1 MNGAGFA
8 RPWRGNILALAAA
21 LVLVAI
27 GSMYASVVVTS
38 EALQTGFQS
47 LGTIAVTGL
56 VAFGKDILTM
66 DSSPFDASEAAH
78 TERMAELTA
87 ISERQAKQME
97 LDHEYRNGQNAA
109 MQALIA
115 AATGTGIGGSGHHA

>member
-1 MNGAGFA
+1 MNGTKV
-8 RPWRGNILALAAA
+8 WRGNILVLAA
-21 LVLVAI
+21 VLAVIAV
-27 GSMYASVVVTS
+27 GSMFASTIVSS

-66 DSSPFDASEAAH
+66 DANPFDASEAAH
-78 TERMAELTA
+78 SERMAELQA
-87 ISERQAKQME
+87 MNARSAKQME

-115 AATGTGIGGSGHHA
+115 AATGKPGRA

>member
-1 MNGAGFA
+1 MAK
-8 RPWRGNILALAAA
+8 PWRGNILALAAA
-21 LVLVAI
+21 LVVIAV

-66 DSSPFDASEAAH
+66 DSNPFDASEAAH
-78 TERMAELTA
+78 AERMHELKA
-87 ISERQAKQME
+87 INARSEKQME

-115 AATGTGIGGSGHHA
+115 AATGGRVA